1 MIKANFI
8 QVSLTNHMLQ
18 LVSSDLAAPHKRDT
32 WSQKSPSN
40 THFGIV
46 FNPEVC
52 RNIGSITSEKD
63 WADLFLEN
71 SGGSKQTCP
80 EVFC

>member
-46 FNPEVC
+46 FKFAEIFVASHLKK
-52 RNIGSITSEKD
+52 IE
-63 WADLFLEN
+63 
-71 SGGSKQTCP
+71 QTYS
-80 EVFC
+80 